1 MEQEPNGKNINLD
14 CGAMY
19 PENMAKITKLE
30 GADLGIALDGDADRV
45 IFSDENGEIINGDQI
60 IAVLA
65 REMQKNNEL
74 IDNQVVGTLMSNLG
88 LENYL
93 NKLNIHLHRTN
104 VGDRYILDK
113 MIKSNSKLGE
123 PSGHILLSDFAKTGD
138 GLLTAIKILSLLK
151 KSGLKASEFLRPF
164 KPIPQSLKNLK
175 NIDKNVL
182 LNKNIISLVEKQQ
195 EELGKKGRIL
205 LRPSGTEDLIRIMVE
220 CTDLNLLKS
229 TTEII
234 SKAIIKEND
243 NKVELSNLTKTVLVI
258 AGSDPSGG
266 AGIQADLKTLTSF
279 GVYGMTAITAL
290 TEQNTR
296 GVTDIFEIPL
306 DFVVKQINCC
316 LSDIGANAI
325 KIGMMHNTELINGV
339 YEALKHN
346 KIIGNKKI
354 SIVLDPVMV
363 AKGGHRLLKEDA
375 VNSLKTFIKNT
386 NPVLTPNI
394 PEAEILTDIKI
405 NNLTDM
411 KTAGKKIIDL
421 GANFVVLKGGHM
433 NKHKLCQ
440 IY

>member
-1 MEQEPNGKNINLD
+1 MTIN
-14 CGAMY
+14 
-19 PENMAKITKLE
+19 
-30 GADLGIALDGDADRV
+30 RV
-45 IFSDENGEIINGDQI
+45 
-60 IAVLA
+60 
-65 REMQKNNEL
+65 
-74 IDNQVVGTLMSNLG
+74 SNL
-88 LENYL
+88 
-93 NKLNIHLHRTN
+93 
-104 VGDRYILDK
+104 
-113 MIKSNSKLGE
+113 S
-123 PSGHILLSDFAKTGD
+123 
-138 GLLTAIKILSLLK
+138 
-151 KSGLKASEFLRPF
+151 
-164 KPIPQSLKNLK
+164 
-175 NIDKNVL
+175 
-182 LNKNIISLVEKQQ
+182 
-195 EELGKKGRIL
+195 
-205 LRPSGTEDLIRIMVE
+205 
-220 CTDLNLLKS
+220 
-229 TTEII
+229 
-234 SKAIIKEND
+234 
-243 NKVELSNLTKTVLVI
+243 KTVLVI

-279 GVYGMTAITAL
+279 GIYGMTAITAL

-296 GVTDIFEIPL
+296 GVTDIFEVPL
-306 DFVVKQINCC
+306 DFVEKQINCC

-411 KTAGKKIIDL
+411 KTAAKKIINL

-433 NKHKLCQ
+433 DAPIMSDLLIGKEVLDQ
-440 IY
+440 IETKKIITNNTHGTGCTMASALTAGLAKSLEIKEAFRNAHFYVNQAIITAPKFGKGHGPINHSFNIN